1 MDLTSVIPVSCS
13 SWLSAMFQKRGF
25 ENAKQKPLFTY
36 QLTND
41 EYQELK
47 VVLRRLVASKERFRN
62 AEWCAAFCLFCSEWY
77 RREYQ
82 EGWSWDGIWSA
93 LDFKIEASQR
103 PQLIEKGL
111 SYWGRKVNRYESDR
125 NDFLGTVFS
134 EGGLPFGLLASQGSR
149 YQQLFKRLLNEF
161 DKAKSFGVSPVPL
174 IQKQLEGFPDAFQKE
189 TTVALLDEMVARLY
203 AFIDC
208 YDLDNQTDPV
218 AHLDNSLPSWRGSF
232 PIPLEDSTGNEFLAG
247 LLTSAASQRKDIKQR
262 QKRLALLQWLS
273 HSDNFGFKGQIECEK
288 RIQVPI
294 GKSEFSHPN
303 AEFFLY
309 EGKQQIKSLG
319 RVRLEC
325 DQDVTTL
332 HLRSTKFEFS
342 RQRWE
347 APLSLVVM
355 QSGTIRYQEVIPESS
370 ILLSDM
376 PVVLEQ
382 VDGRNQLV
390 GLGSVSKKAE
400 SLYVLTS
407 SYLETLKQENSANIY
422 SHEEL
427 DGGYQLIHFSGELTL
442 STQSDDVNDQ
452 YVISSKADAFTK
464 ELLSITG
471 AELAYESVQGFPVF
485 KGVPKISCQLPNADI
500 YIGDSIYGKGEYL
513 AAIYGRQVL
522 RVKVEGKTL
531 YRRKIAILPDSLQIK
546 IEAGLSPTTGTIH
559 LDCEQ
564 NLTSK
569 VTTDIAT
576 KIIKTDAGKG
586 IELNAGDDTP
596 PSEVKLEIRAN
607 LLADPIALRIP
618 FPSKGALLFDA
629 DGQKLSR
636 RVIVE
641 DLLGARVLLF
651 SEPEKGKTKF
661 DIELKAPTR
670 SKDKVSFN
678 YTYLVSD
685 SFAEISLYEFRH
697 KIKELLSTSDGL
709 DETVRLIISSATT
722 DPVQYQIGRYTTSP
736 TKEGDLLAFDEK
748 EVDDFG
754 KIQVELI
761 NLENPEEKPIKLMQ
775 RTSNGSPIGKFE
787 LPPQVGAPKLAVPSK
802 TSRVSFRASY
812 LAPDH
817 TVLNSEKAKTLN
829 KAVSEFHPLHNSN
842 PFKSI
847 FDDMAGNLSHS
858 GWLYLD
864 ALFENFSHLPMSTF
878 EVWKALAKHP
888 LCLTSYPLVSR
899 HNTEDVLQAFQT
911 EFNIIWELN
920 SLYSWSKALSNYK
933 ESLQAQAYPDELVKL
948 FEMRELDKLMNF
960 LGSPELFKA
969 SESNGAVYPALVN
982 IWKGDLL
989 RVNADNEN
997 WPSHYDFFFNQWLL
1011 THKPEL
1017 LCFEIPHKF
1026 QTAVALFPIIAA
1038 AVVSGKTTWSDVLGA
1053 TGVNYLLLRQLMDF
1067 DRDWFNSV
1075 FQCCLSI
1082 FATE

>member
-1 MDLTSVIPVSCS
+1 MDITSFIPVSCS
-13 SWLSAMFQKRGF
+13 SWLSAMFQKRGLASS
-25 ENAKQKPLFTY
+25 NQKPLFTY

-47 VVLRRLVASKERFRN
+47 VVIRRLDVSKERLRN

-77 RREYQ
+77 RREYK
-82 EGWSWDGIWSA
+82 EGWSWDGIWNA

-103 PQLIEKGL
+103 PQLIERGL

-134 EGGLPFGLLASQGSR
+134 EGGLPFGLLANQGSR

-203 AFIDC
+203 GFIDR
-208 YDLDNQTDPV
+208 YDLDNQSDPV

-247 LLTSAASQRKDIKQR
+247 LLTSAATQRKDIKQR
-262 QKRLALLQWLS
+262 QKRLAIQQWLS
-273 HSDNFGFKGQIECEK
+273 HSENIGFKGQVECDK
-288 RIQVPI
+288 RIQIPI

-303 AEFFLY
+303 AELFLY

-325 DQDVTTL
+325 DQEVTTL

-342 RQRWE
+342 RERWE

-355 QSGTIRYQEVIPESS
+355 QSGTIRYQEVIPDSS

-382 VDGRNQLV
+382 VDGRHHLV
-390 GLGSVSKKAE
+390 GLGGVSKKAE

-407 SYLETLKQENSANIY
+407 SYFQALTQEESANIF
-422 SHEEL
+422 SHEKL
-427 DGGYQLIHFSGELTL
+427 DGGYQFIHFAGELTL
-442 STQSDDVNDQ
+442 SSHSDDLSDQ
-452 YVISSKADAFTK
+452 YVISTKADAFTK
-464 ELLSITG
+464 DLLSIIG
-471 AELAYESVQGFPVF
+471 AELAYESVQGYPVF
-485 KGVPKISCQLPNADI
+485 KGVPKISCQLPSAVI

-522 RVKVEGKTL
+522 RVKVGGKTL
-531 YRRKIAILPDSLQIK
+531 YRRKIAILPESLQIK
-546 IEAGLSPTTGTIH
+546 IEAGNSPTTGAIY

-576 KIIKTDAGKG
+576 KIIKTDVGKSIGLIAG
-586 IELNAGDDTP
+586 DTP
-596 PSEVKLEIRAN
+596 PSEVELEVRAN
-607 LLADPIALRIP
+607 LLADPIVFRIP
-618 FPSKGALLFDA
+618 FPSKGALLVDA
-629 DGQKLSR
+629 DGQKLNKK
-636 RVIVE
+636 VVVE
-641 DLLGARVLLF
+641 ELLGARALLF
-651 SEPEKGKTKF
+651 SEPGKGKTKF
-661 DIELKAPTR
+661 DIELQAPTR

-685 SFAEISLYEFRH
+685 SFTEISLYEFRH
-697 KIKELLSTSDGL
+697 KIKGLLSTSVGL
-709 DETVRLIISSATT
+709 DETVRLIISSTST

-736 TKEGDLLAFDEK
+736 MKEGDLLVFNEK
-748 EVDDFG
+748 EVGDFG
-754 KIQVELI
+754 SIQVELI
-761 NLENPEEKPIKLMQ
+761 NLENPEEKPIKLIQ
-775 RTSNGSPIGKFE
+775 RSSNSSPIGNFE
-787 LPPQVGAPKLAVPSK
+787 LPLQVGSPKLAVPSK

-817 TVLNSEKAKTLN
+817 TVLNTEKAKTLN

-842 PFKSI
+842 PFRTI
-847 FDDMAGNLSHS
+847 FDDMAVNFSHS

-888 LCLTSYPLVSR
+888 LCLTSYPLASR
-899 HNTEDVLQAFQT
+899 HNTEDILQAFQT

-920 SLYSWSKALSNYK
+920 SLYSWSKALSSYK

-960 LGSPELFKA
+960 LGLPELFKA

-1011 THKPEL
+1011 NHKPEL

-1053 TGVNYLLLRQLMDF
+1053 TGANYLLLRQLMDF